1 MFDEKRSTRRQAL
14 KTMAA
19 SGLGA
24 ALAGTIAPTAFAQGR
39 TFKAGLPA
47 FVSHRA
53 LENSIIV
60 AGNVFSILA
69 DQKSTGGMYTL
80 IDAIVKQ
87 GREAPPH
94 THTREDEIFYI
105 LEGEV
110 EFTSGGIVTL
120 AKPGDQVFQPR
131 GAQHW
136 FKLLTPTARALVMF
150 TPGGIEGLYRQTSAP
165 AKSLELPEAGPP
177 APTPAQFE
185 GLVKLAASYGVTY
198 ALPKK

>member
-1 MFDEKRSTRRQAL
+1 MFEDQKHPTRRQAL
-14 KTMAA
+14 KTIAA

-24 ALAGTIAPTAFAQGR
+24 ALAGTIAPAAFAQDR
-39 TFKAGLPA
+39 TFKASA
-47 FVSHRA
+47 FGNHRA

-60 AGNVFSILA
+60 GGNVFSILA

-105 LEGEV
+105 LDGEV

-120 AKPGDQVFQPR
+120 AKPGDHVFQPR

-136 FKLLTPTARALVMF
+136 FKLKSPTARALVMF
-150 TPGGIEGLYRQTSAP
+150 TPGGLEGLYRRMGAP
-165 AKSLELPEAGPP
+165 AKSLELPEAAPT

-185 GLVKLAASYGVTY
+185 GLVKLAASYGVMY
-198 ALPKK
+198 ALPQMK